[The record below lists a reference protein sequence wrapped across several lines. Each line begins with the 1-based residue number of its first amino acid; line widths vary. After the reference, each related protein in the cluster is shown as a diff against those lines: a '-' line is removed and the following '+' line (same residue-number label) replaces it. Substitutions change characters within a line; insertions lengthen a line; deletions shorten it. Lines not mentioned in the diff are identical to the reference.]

1 MKLLSVAL
9 LAVLTGCATERGN
22 IRHAQH
28 GADQIKMIAV
38 QREARLQEKQAK
50 AQMNVA
56 LVQALAQVAQAS
68 PDQAGSVAVA
78 LAVIG
83 VRGSSVDSQEA
94 PTIALQQQRSDALE
108 WTKALAP
115 AVGGLITG
123 VGIAAIN
130 AETQRNASDN
140 NRDILLGD
148 QVADRGIVEAV
159 AGLGSVAA
167 AQTGIEVGGDYYDLE
182 DSASVDNSIATT
194 TSQDTTTTTQTT
206 TTSSYSMDTTI
217 DYQGTNMTLSELV
230 TALKSAG
237 ATYSIDLN
245 NDGVA
250 DVSGGD
256 GTTSITEID
265 CQLTF
270 GPTPPQCQ

>member
-1 MKLLSVAL
+1 V
-9 LAVLTGCATERGN
+9 
-22 IRHAQH
+22 
-28 GADQIKMIAV
+28 AV
-38 QREARLQEKQAK
+38 QREAMVQEAK
-50 AQMNVA
+50 AEASTQLA
-56 LVQALAQVAQAS
+56 LMEALARVAEANPQEAS
-68 PDQAGSVAVA
+68 SVAVA

-83 VRGSSVDSQEA
+83 TRASQQDKSNT
-94 PTIALQQQRSDALE
+94 PVIGLQRQENVGLE
-108 WTKALAP
+108 YVKALAP
-115 AVGGLITG
+115 TVGGLITG

-167 AQTGIEVGGDYYDLE
+167 AQTGIEVSGDYYDLE
-182 DSASVDNSIATT
+182 DSASVDNSIVTT
-194 TSQDTTTTTQTT
+194 TSEDTTTTTETT
-206 TTSSYSMDTTI
+206 TTTSYSMDTTI

-230 TALKSAG
+230 TTLKSAG

-256 GTTSITEID
+256 GTTSITKID
-265 CQLTF
+265 CQVTF

>member
-1 MKLLSVAL
+1 MRL
-9 LAVLTGCATERGN
+9 LALASIAVLAGCATEKGN
-22 IRHAQH
+22 QRHSQH
-28 GADQIKMIAV
+28 GADQVRMVAV
-38 QREARLQEKQAK
+38 QREAMVQEAK
-50 AQMNVA
+50 AEADTQQA
-56 LVQALAQVAQAS
+56 LVEALARVAEANPQEAS
-68 PDQAGSVAVA
+68 SVAVA
-78 LAVIG
+78 LAVMG
-83 VRGSSVDSQEA
+83 VRDSQERSSNTPIVSLQR
-94 PTIALQQQRSDALE
+94 PTNEALE

-115 AVGGLITG
+115 TVGGLITG

-167 AQTGIEVGGDYYDLE
+167 AQTGIEVSGDYYDLE
-182 DSASVDNSIATT
+182 DSASVDNSTVTT
-194 TSQDTTTTTQTT
+194 TSEDTTTT
-206 TTSSYSMDTTI
+206 TTSSYSMNTTL
-217 DYQGTNMTLSELV
+217 DYEGTTMTLSELI
-230 TALKSAG
+230 TELKSAG

-250 DVSGGD
+250 DVSGGS
-256 GTTSITEID
+256 GKTSVTEIN
-265 CQLTF
+265 CSLTF